1 MRAVSRVQEGKPRS
15 GPQGIPVV
23 MFGHL
28 PRASQAQADENPAKT
43 YFLYISQ
50 HDRFKDMGWW

>member
-1 MRAVSRVQEGKPRS
+1 MVSRELEGKPRN

-23 MFGHL
+23 MFGHF
-28 PRASQAQADENPAKT
+28 PRASQVQADENPAKT

-50 HDRFKDMGWW
+50 LDRFSSEDIGRC